1 MNETIDLIMQ
11 HKSIRR
17 FKSDPIP
24 DEMLNKIVQAGQAA
38 STSSNM
44 QAYSVIAVTASEVK
58 QKLAEV
64 AGHSRHVAECPLL
77 LVWCADLHRN
87 LIAAKQEGLDTIPDT
102 TENFLVASIDAALA
116 AQNSAIAAESLGLG
130 ICYIGGLRNNLYE
143 VTQLLNLP
151 KLVYPL
157 FGMTLGYPDQEP
169 TLRPRLPLEAVLH
182 HETYHEEQL
191 SDAISAYDETM
202 RAYYQ
207 QRTGG
212 GRDSTWSKDMAEKF
226 GRADRAYLREYLK
239 SQGFNLL

>member
-1 MNETIDLIMQ
+1 MNETIDLIMK

-17 FKSDPIP
+17 YQSDPIP
-24 DEMLNKIVQAGQAA
+24 EEILNKIIQAGQAA

-44 QAYSVIAVTASEVK
+44 QAYSVIAVTDAEVK
-58 QKLAEV
+58 QKLAEA

-87 LIAAKQEGLDTIPDT
+87 LMAAQQDGLEAIPDT

-130 ICYIGGLRNNLYE
+130 ICYIGGLRNELYK

-157 FGMTLGYPDQEP
+157 FGMTVGYPDQAP

-182 HETYHEEQL
+182 HGTYHDEKLPE
-191 SDAISAYDETM
+191 AILAYDETM
-202 RAYYQ
+202 KAYYQ

-226 GRADRAYLREYLK
+226 AQPDRAYLREYLK
-239 SQGFNLL
+239 SQGFSLL